1 MNRLLPLLISLC
13 AVPVAAAT
21 AQDQIRR
28 ADAHEHSVAAAQLA
42 VEAGRID
49 LMLQVP
55 GANLVGFEHPPRNG
69 EQRATLDEARS
80 RLAAGAWL
88 VLPEAA
94 GCSSDF
100 ELKMPGFEVDGAA
113 SNGAQE
119 QGDDH
124 EHDHEHEHDNEDDH
138 EHNHDEHDHEEHEHD
153 GHAHEQDDHENGSQH
168 AEFQVTA
175 MAECDRPEAL
185 EWVEIRLFEGWP
197 DNRSLR
203 VDAISATAQWRA
215 ELTADQARIALQ

>member
-1 MNRLLPLLISLC
+1 MWVLEREASHADVMLYRHFNSEFADEQIAAVIDSPLRGSSRRRDR
-13 AVPVAAAT
+13 AGHE
-21 AQDQIRR
+21 IRR

-69 EQRATLDEARS
+69 EQRATLDEARR

-100 ELKMPGFEVDGAA
+100 EVEMPGFEDDGSTA
-113 SNGAQE
+113 NGE
-119 QGDDH
+119 HEHGDEHDYDEHEH
-124 EHDHEHEHDNEDDH
+124 EHDHEHD
-138 EHNHDEHDHEEHEHD
+138 EHEHD
-153 GHAHEQDDHENGSQH
+153 EHEHA
-168 AEFQVTA
+168 
-175 MAECDRPEAL
+175 R
-185 EWVEIRLFEGWP
+185 
-197 DNRSLR
+197 
-203 VDAISATAQWRA
+203 
-215 ELTADQARIALQ
+215 

>member
-1 MNRLLPLLISLC
+1 MNRLLPLLIPLC

-69 EQRATLDEARS
+69 EQRATLDEARR
-80 RLAAGAWL
+80 RLAAGGWL
-88 VLPEAA
+88 VLPAAA

-100 ELKMPGFEVDGAA
+100 EVEMPGFEDDGSTA
-113 SNGAQE
+113 NGE
-119 QGDDH
+119 HEHGDDHDHDENEHDHDH
-124 EHDHEHEHDNEDDH
+124 EHDHEHDDH
-138 EHNHDEHDHEEHEHD
+138 EHGEHEH
-153 GHAHEQDDHENGSQH
+153 GSQH
-168 AEFQVTA
+168 AEFHVTA

-203 VDAISATAQWRA
+203 VDAISATSQWRA

>member
-1 MNRLLPLLISLC
+1 MNRLLPLLIPLC
-13 AVPVAAAT
+13 AVPVAAA
-21 AQDQIRR
+21 AQNEIRR

-42 VEAGRID
+42 VEAGRVD

-69 EQRATLDEARS
+69 EQRARLDEARR
-80 RLAAGAWL
+80 RLAAGDWL

-100 ELKMPGFEVDGAA
+100 KIEIPGFEDDGSTAN
-113 SNGAQE
+113 SE
-119 QGDDH
+119 HEHGDEHKH
-124 EHDHEHEHDNEDDH
+124 EHDHDH
-138 EHNHDEHDHEEHEHD
+138 EH
-153 GHAHEQDDHENGSQH
+153 GSQH
-168 AEFQVTA
+168 AEFRVTA
-175 MAECDRPEAL
+175 TAECENSEAL

-203 VDAISATAQWRA
+203 VDAISATSQWRV
-215 ELTADQARIALQ
+215 ELSADQPRIALQ

>member
-1 MNRLLPLLISLC
+1 MQMLCYIVISIRNSLMNRLLPLLIPLC

-69 EQRATLDEARS
+69 EQRATLDEARR
-80 RLAAGAWL
+80 RLAAGGWL
-88 VLPEAA
+88 VLPAAA

-100 ELKMPGFEVDGAA
+100 EIEMPGFEDDGSTA
-113 SNGAQE
+113 NGE
-119 QGDDH
+119 HEHGDDH
-124 EHDHEHEHDNEDDH
+124 
-138 EHNHDEHDHEEHEHD
+138 
-153 GHAHEQDDHENGSQH
+153 
-168 AEFQVTA
+168 
-175 MAECDRPEAL
+175 
-185 EWVEIRLFEGWP
+185 
-197 DNRSLR
+197 
-203 VDAISATAQWRA
+203 ATSTSTTIMTTSMSTTNTSTTSMSTVAS
-215 ELTADQARIALQ
+215 TPSST